1 MGGNIFGNGYSM
13 GLAGEGAETA
23 GPGVTKKIMY
33 TFTGYEVISC
43 SCISCHHYIIW
54 VLSVNHTSVRTRA
67 SGVLAR
73 GQWQG
78 HKVGFKSSYDTIN
91 CELDFCIICDHH
103 SRCLEIRDVE
113 VTPLLHNCRLV

>member
-67 SGVLAR
+67 SGALDR
-73 GQWQG
+73 CQWQG
-78 HKVGFKSSYDTIN
+78 HKIGFKSLNDTIVN
-91 CELDFCIICDHH
+91 YIFCIICDHH
-103 SRCLEIRDVE
+103 SKCLEIRDVE
-113 VTPLLHNCRLV
+113 VTP

>member
-1 MGGNIFGNGYSM
+1 MRREFYSFFHWANLFCANCHSLLMGGNIFGNGYSM

-67 SGVLAR
+67 SGGWTMSMAR
-73 GQWQG
+73 A
-78 HKVGFKSSYDTIN
+78 
-91 CELDFCIICDHH
+91 
-103 SRCLEIRDVE
+103 
-113 VTPLLHNCRLV
+113 